1 MKKGF
6 TLIELLVVISIIT
19 VLSTIGLT
27 VFQGVQKNAR
37 DSVRKNDLNQ
47 LSTALEIYL
56 ENNNSYV
63 PGTSITVDCSDS
75 PIYSIANFTKLI
87 NGSMPKDPST
97 GNNYCYTSTDGKSY
111 QLWATLSDTSK
122 FMLSKA
128 ASDSEPVI
136 TITNT
141 SPTPTP
147 TSTTAPTSTPTATST
162 PPTLAAVQ
170 ITTVDPQAS
179 FYGTFQSHNQKV
191 VANSNGIFMT
201 YLQTTINKDS
211 NFETSTWRLAR
222 STNGGV
228 AFTTIF
234 EVTNAS
240 TRAPVIETDSS
251 NNIYLI
257 EANFLNTSAAHF
269 YKFSSSNTYAIPVV
283 QTTLSLGTISA
294 KYAMEIDE
302 SRSQLYFF
310 TLSGTFTILNLDG
323 TIKSQFLL
331 TPQNVI
337 NSSGQTIQME
347 YPHLYLDE
355 NNNLYAAWTTVNY
368 TIGFNYWTIHFVRSR
383 DGGITWEKPTGLNTG
398 QILTRPI
405 NPSESGPTV
414 KITLDDETIS
424 SSYKNWLSTFIVK
437 AGKVHFVYHADS
449 PNRQHYVRYDL
460 ALANIDLNIH
470 PTFKGDTISVANLD
484 GFCTTQKGVGS
495 KIYCINMSINPYTI
509 AVLRSDDN
517 GSTWHDH
524 AIASALTSEFSVYAL
539 GGSPQITSD
548 GFIIG
553 SYTENNSST
562 STSTVKFF
570 KVSN

>member
-27 VFQGVQKNAR
+27 TFRGVTSRAQ
-37 DSVRKNDLNQ
+37 DTQRKQDLNQ

-56 ENNNSYV
+56 EKNNQYIPNIASCPNSTFYTQIQ
-63 PGTSITVDCSDS
+63 PFFNSS
-75 PIYSIANFTKLI
+75 NL
-87 NGSMPKDPST
+87 PKDPST
-97 GNNYCYTSTDGKSY
+97 GNAYCYTSSNDKSY
-111 QLWATLSDTSK
+111 QLWATLSDNSK

-201 YLQTTINKDS
+201 YLHSTINKDS
-211 NFETSTWRLAR
+211 NSETSTWRLAR
-222 STNGGV
+222 STDGGTT
-228 AFTTIF
+228 FNTIF
-234 EVTNAS
+234 EVANAH
-240 TRAPVIETDSS
+240 TRAPVIETDSL

-257 EANFLNTSAAHF
+257 EANFSDNTAAHF
-269 YKFSSSNTYAIPVV
+269 YKFSSSNNYTSPVV

-302 SRSQLYFF
+302 VRSQLYFF
-310 TLSGTFTILNLDG
+310 TLSGTFTILNLNG

-331 TPQNVI
+331 TPQNI
-337 NSSGQTIQME
+337 LNSNGQIIQME

-368 TIGFNYWTIHFVRSR
+368 TFGSNYWTIHFIRSR
-383 DGGITWEKPTGLNTG
+383 DGAVTWEKPTGLNTG
-398 QILTRPI
+398 QTLTRPI
-405 NPSESGPTV
+405 DPSESGPTV
-414 KITLDDETIS
+414 KITLDDETTS
-424 SSYKNWLSTFIVK
+424 PSYKNWLSTFIVK
-437 AGKVHFVYHADS
+437 GGKVHFVYHANS

-460 ALANIDLNIH
+460 AQANIDLNIH
-470 PTFKGDTISVANLD
+470 PTFKGATISVANLD

-495 KIYCINMSINPYTI
+495 TIYCINMSISPYAV

-524 AIASALTSEFSVYAL
+524 VIAPSLPPETSVYAL
-539 GGSPQITSD
+539 SGSPQITSD

-553 SYTENNSST
+553 TYTENVSSI
-562 STSTVKFF
+562 SEVKFF
-570 KVSN
+570 KVSK